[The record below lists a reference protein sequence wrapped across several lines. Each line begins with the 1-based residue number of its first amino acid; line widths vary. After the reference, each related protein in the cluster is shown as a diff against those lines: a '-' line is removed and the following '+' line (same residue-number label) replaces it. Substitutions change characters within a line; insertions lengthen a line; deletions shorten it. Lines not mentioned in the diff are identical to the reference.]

1 MQVDELHDLHIQEEH
16 RMAYVGM
23 TRARDL
29 LYLTCLVKPPSRQ
42 PNSPGEPAGFVAR
55 LEGSPHCQTRCT
67 QAA

>member
-1 MQVDELHDLHIQEEH
+1 
-16 RMAYVGM
+16 MAYVGM